1 MIIVINNKAPGDRKL
16 LFKSQHGFL
25 LSCVI
30 LDNPLTLSDL
40 VTLIH
45 KVGIVL
51 APLVDAK
58 RMVKDEII
66 SFY

>member
-1 MIIVINNKAPGDRKL
+1 MINNKGPGDRKL
-16 LFKSQHGFL
+16 LLKSQHGCL
-25 LSCVI
+25 LRCVI

-40 VTLIH
+40 VTLIL

-51 APLVDAK
+51 APL